1 MDKLH
6 TLLRAPPQKKRSSG
20 VKEGAGWREKG
31 DGERMRGWG
40 FLRSNAE
47 LGLSLGLNLPG
58 AVWRLLQ
65 MFRDCCSEPFD
76 PSGECQ
82 VEKT

>member
-6 TLLRAPPQKKRSSG
+6 TLLRALPQNKRSSG
-20 VKEGAGWREKG
+20 VKGGGWREKG
-31 DGERMRGWG
+31 DGERARDWG
-40 FLRSNAE
+40 FLRSNTE

-65 MFRDCCSEPFD
+65 TLGDRCSEPFD
-76 PSGECQ
+76 PSGECHL
-82 VEKT
+82 ERT

>member
-6 TLLRAPPQKKRSSG
+6 TPLRAPPQKKRSSG
-20 VKEGAGWREKG
+20 VKEGGMEGEGRRREDEG
-31 DGERMRGWG
+31 LG

-65 MFRDCCSEPFD
+65 MFGDRCSEPFD
-76 PSGECQ
+76 PSGECHM
-82 VEKT
+82 ERT